1 MRAGRRVVPQTA
13 PSKWGGKTVH
23 WWADLYCGPI
33 TFQIRDQ
40 LGLRSALALLTRI
53 HKTAVAV
60 CISAHHV

>member
-1 MRAGRRVVPQTA
+1 RRRVVPQTA

-23 WWADLYCGPI
+23 WADLYCGPI

-40 LGLRSALALLTRI
+40 LGLRRALALLTRI

>member
-1 MRAGRRVVPQTA
+1 MPQTA

-23 WWADLYCGPI
+23 WADLYCGPI

-40 LGLRSALALLTRI
+40 LDLPSALALLTRI

-60 CISAHHV
+60 PAGKGDSALIPTA